1 MTHLMGLPLLGP
13 PFHFSPSLSLPLGK
27 YEPAHIPLRRG
38 EGRRA
43 AVGSPHRGA
52 LLIEPTSLM
61 RGEGHPARLF
71 LVVEGEDGVARVMV
85 VVKEWERSEPKPNV
99 MGLM

>member
-1 MTHLMGLPLLGP
+1 
-13 PFHFSPSLSLPLGK
+13 
-27 YEPAHIPLRRG
+27 
-38 EGRRA
+38 
-43 AVGSPHRGA
+43 
-52 LLIEPTSLM
+52 M

>member
-1 MTHLMGLPLLGP
+1 M
-13 PFHFSPSLSLPLGK
+13 
-27 YEPAHIPLRRG
+27 
-38 EGRRA
+38 
-43 AVGSPHRGA
+43 
-52 LLIEPTSLM
+52 IEPTSLM